1 MTDLFTLF
9 TRYGW
14 QLALVALLGTI
25 TVNLLKTPFKKL
37 TAKILKTTPE
47 ALSESNFDVAASIL
61 SFLVAA
67 VLGVT
72 YSIIAST
79 CGFLTVE
86 IDGAIVAKKLDFMGY
101 VSNVMG
107 TWVYQVVFYNIWKK
121 FGLKRILVI
130 IFTAIKSRI
139 DANKDSK
146 LTIEDLLVL
155 IAKLKKDGKITPE
168 EIIEIIKQ
176 EAPKV
181 ADEIIS
187 TISAD
192 DSAKIN
198 IPETIQS
205 TATAVETVAEKIPSK
220 AIQNVATALIDRAE
234 ETAQKAVAAPV
245 KPTIKF

>member
-25 TVNLLKTPFKKL
+25 IVNLLKTPFKKL

-47 ALSESNFDVAASIL
+47 ALSEANFDVAASIL

-67 VLGVT
+67 ILGIT

-86 IDGAIVAKKLDFMGY
+86 IDGAVVVKKLEFMGY

-121 FGLKRILVI
+121 FGLKRILAI

-155 IAKLKKDGKITPE
+155 ITKLKKDGKITSE
-168 EIIEIIKQ
+168 EIIEIIRQ

-205 TATAVETVAEKIPSK
+205 TATAVETVVEKIPSK
-220 AIQNVATALIDRAE
+220 AIQDVASALIDKAE

>member
-9 TRYGW
+9 ARYGW

-25 TVNLLKTPFKKL
+25 IVAFLKTPLTKL

-47 ALSESNFDVAASIL
+47 ALSESSFDIAASIL

-67 VLGVT
+67 ILGAT
-72 YSIIAST
+72 YSVIAST

-86 IDGAIVAKKLDFMGY
+86 IDGAIVTKKLEFMGY
-101 VSNVMG
+101 VSNIIG

-121 FGLKRILVI
+121 FGLKRILVV
-130 IFTAIKSRI
+130 IFTAIKNRI

-146 LTIEDLLVL
+146 LTIEDLVVL
-155 IAKLKKDGKITPE
+155 IEKLKKDGKITSE
-168 EIIEIIKQ
+168 EVVEIIKQ

-198 IPETIQS
+198 IPETIQN
-205 TATAVETVAEKIPSK
+205 TATAVEATVEKIPSK
-220 AIQNVATALIDRAE
+220 AIQSVASALIDKAE
-234 ETAQKAVAAPV
+234 EAAQKAANTPV

>member
-25 TVNLLKTPFKKL
+25 IVNLLKTPFRKL
-37 TAKILKTTPE
+37 TAKILRTTSE
-47 ALSESNFDVAASIL
+47 ELSESNFDVAASIL

-86 IDGAIVAKKLDFMGY
+86 IEGEVVVKKLEFIGY
-101 VSNVMG
+101 ASNVMG

-121 FGLKRILVI
+121 FGLKKILVV
-130 IFTAIKSRI
+130 IFTAVKGRI
-139 DANKDSK
+139 DTNKDSK

-155 IAKLKKDGKITPE
+155 ITKLKKDGKITSE

-192 DSAKIN
+192 DSAKID
-198 IPETIQS
+198 IPEMIQS
-205 TATAVETVAEKIPSK
+205 TATAVETAVEKIPSK
-220 AIQNVATALIDRAE
+220 AIQNVASALIDKAE
-234 ETAQKAVAAPV
+234 ETAQKAASTPV

>member
-155 IAKLKKDGKITPE
+155 IAKLKKDGKITSE

-187 TISAD
+187 TINAD

>member
-9 TRYGW
+9 ARYGW

-25 TVNLLKTPFKKL
+25 VVNLLKTPFRKL

-47 ALSESNFDVAASIL
+47 ALSNSNFDIAASIL

-67 VLGVT
+67 VLGT
-72 YSIIAST
+72 LYSVIAST

-86 IDGAIVAKKLDFMGY
+86 VDGVVVAKKLEFMGY
-101 VSNVMG
+101 ASNIIG

-121 FGLKRILVI
+121 FGLKRFI
-130 IFTAIKSRI
+130 IIVFTAIKNRI
-139 DANKDSK
+139 DANRDSK
-146 LTIEDLLVL
+146 LTIEDLIVL
-155 IAKLKKDGKITPE
+155 IAKLKKDGKITAE
-168 EIIEIIKQ
+168 EVIQIVKQ

-192 DSAKIN
+192 DSAKIDV
-198 IPETIQS
+198 PKTIQS
-205 TATAVETVAEKIPSK
+205 TAAAAEVVAAKIPSK
-220 AIQNVATALIDRAE
+220 AIQNVASALVDKVE
-234 ETAQKAVAAPV
+234 ETAQKVVTAPV

>member
-1 MTDLFTLF
+1 MTDLLTLF

-14 QLALVALLGTI
+14 QLSLVALLGTI
-25 TVNLLKTPFKKL
+25 IVNLLKTPFRKL
-37 TAKILKTTPE
+37 TAKILRTTTE
-47 ALSESNFDVAASIL
+47 ELSDSSFDVAASIL
-61 SFLVAA
+61 SFLVATI
-67 VLGVT
+67 LGVS

-86 IDGAIVAKKLDFMGY
+86 VDGVIVAKKLEFMGY
-101 VSNVMG
+101 ASNVMG

-121 FGLKRILVI
+121 FGLKKILVI
-130 IFTAIKSRI
+130 IFTAIKNKI

-146 LTIEDLLVL
+146 LTIEDLLIL
-155 IAKLKKDGKITPE
+155 ISKLKKDGKITSE

-187 TISAD
+187 TINAD

-205 TATAVETVAEKIPSK
+205 TATAVEIAVEKIPSK
-220 AIQNVATALIDRAE
+220 AIQSVASALIDRAE
-234 ETAQKAVAAPV
+234 ETAQKAVTTPV

>member
-14 QLALVALLGTI
+14 QLALVALLGTVI
-25 TVNLLKTPFKKL
+25 VNFLKTPFRKL

-47 ALSESNFDVAASIL
+47 ELSSSNFDIAASIL

-67 VLGVT
+67 VLGT
-72 YSIIAST
+72 LYSVIASA

-86 IDGAIVAKKLDFMGY
+86 VDGVAVSKKLEFMDY
-101 VSNVMG
+101 FSNIIG

-121 FGLKRILVI
+121 FGLKRFI
-130 IFTAIKSRI
+130 IIVFTAIKSRI
-139 DANKDSK
+139 DANRDSK

-155 IAKLKKDGKITPE
+155 IEKLKKDGKITAE
-168 EIIEIIKQ
+168 EVIQIVKQ

-187 TISAD
+187 TISVD
-192 DSAKIN
+192 DSSKIDVPN
-198 IPETIQS
+198 TIQS
-205 TATAVETVAEKIPSK
+205 TAAAAEVAVAKIPSK
-220 AIQNVATALIDRAE
+220 AIQNVASALVDKVE
-234 ETAQKAVAAPV
+234 ETAQKVATAPF

>member
-25 TVNLLKTPFKKL
+25 IVNLLKTPFKKL

-86 IDGAIVAKKLDFMGY
+86 IDGVIVAKKLDFMGY

-130 IFTAIKSRI
+130 IFNAMKSRI

-155 IAKLKKDGKITPE
+155 IAKLKKDGKITSE

-181 ADEIIS
+181 ADDIIS

-220 AIQNVATALIDRAE
+220 AIQNVATALIDKAE

>member
-9 TRYGW
+9 ARYGW
-14 QLALVALLGTI
+14 QLAIVAFLGTI
-25 TVNLLKTPFKKL
+25 VVNLLKTPFRKL

-47 ALSESNFDVAASIL
+47 ELSNSNFDIAASIL

-67 VLGVT
+67 VLGT
-72 YSIIAST
+72 LYSVIAST

-86 IDGAIVAKKLDFMGY
+86 VDGVVVAKKLEFMGY
-101 VSNVMG
+101 VSNIVG

-121 FGLKRILVI
+121 FGLKRFI
-130 IFTAIKSRI
+130 IIVFTAIKSRI
-139 DANKDSK
+139 DANRDSK

-155 IAKLKKDGKITPE
+155 IAKLKKDGKITAE
-168 EIIEIIKQ
+168 EVIQIVKQ

-192 DSAKIN
+192 DSAKIDVSN
-198 IPETIQS
+198 TIQS
-205 TATAVETVAEKIPSK
+205 TAAAAEVAVAKIPSK
-220 AIQNVATALIDRAE
+220 AIQNVASALVDKVE
-234 ETAQKAVAAPV
+234 ETAQKVATAPV

>member
-1 MTDLFTLF
+1 MTDLFSLF
-9 TRYGW
+9 ARYGW

-25 TVNLLKTPFKKL
+25 VVNLLKTPFRKL
-37 TAKILKTTPE
+37 TAKILRTTPE
-47 ALSESNFDVAASIL
+47 ALSSSNFDIAASIL

-67 VLGVT
+67 VLGT
-72 YSIIAST
+72 IYSVIAST

-86 IDGAIVAKKLDFMGY
+86 VDGVVVAKKLEFMGY
-101 VSNVMG
+101 ASNIIG

-121 FGLKRILVI
+121 FGLKRIIIV
-130 IFTAIKSRI
+130 IFTAIKTRI

-155 IAKLKKDGKITPE
+155 IAKLKKDGKITAE
-168 EIIEIIKQ
+168 EVIEIVKQ

-192 DSAKIN
+192 DSAKID
-198 IPETIQS
+198 IPETIQGT
-205 TATAVETVAEKIPSK
+205 TAAAEVVLAKIPSK
-220 AIQNVATALIDRAE
+220 AIQNVASALVDKVE
-234 ETAQKAVAAPV
+234 ETAQEVAAAPV

>member
-25 TVNLLKTPFKKL
+25 IVNLLKTPFKKL

-67 VLGVT
+67 VLGVA

-155 IAKLKKDGKITPE
+155 IAKLKKDGKITSE

-187 TISAD
+187 TINAD

>member
-9 TRYGW
+9 ARYGW

-25 TVNLLKTPFKKL
+25 AVNLLKTPFRKL

-47 ALSESNFDVAASIL
+47 ALSESNFDIAASIL

-67 VLGVT
+67 ILGIT

-79 CGFLTVE
+79 CGLLTVE
-86 IDGAIVAKKLDFMGY
+86 VDGQVVAKKLEFINY

-121 FGLKRILVI
+121 FGLKRILVVV
-130 IFTAIKSRI
+130 FTAIKGKI

-155 IAKLKKDGKITPE
+155 IAKLKKEGKITAE
-168 EIIEIIKQ
+168 EVIEIIKQ

-192 DSAKIN
+192 DSAKID

-205 TATAVETVAEKIPSK
+205 TATAVETAVEKIPSK
-220 AIQNVATALIDRAE
+220 AIQSVASALIDKVE
-234 ETAQKAVAAPV
+234 ETAQKAVDTPV